1 MGNGEDQ
8 WPTATFLRI
17 HCLFRGALV
26 QCMVETE
33 WENRGSQN
41 MIMDENSWFTG
52 ITLSVSKKFR
62 IRKFI
67 FGEWP
72 TRRSSK
78 CVGGWYRS
86 RLDRTAR
93 SPSSNATASGLVL
106 LLKDGS
112 FYQKT
117 CMAIA
122 VSPKTKNVSR
132 RRPLKMENKVVVVP
146 KKIKWMTPLRGFAL
160 ELAIRL

>member
-1 MGNGEDQ
+1 
-8 WPTATFLRI
+8 
-17 HCLFRGALV
+17 
-26 QCMVETE
+26 
-33 WENRGSQN
+33 

-62 IRKFI
+62 IWKFI
-67 FGEWP
+67 FWGATDEAI
-72 TRRSSK
+72 REVR
-78 CVGGWYRS
+78 GGRYRS

-132 RRPLKMENKVVVVP
+132 RKPLKMENKVVVMP
-146 KKIKWMTPLRGFAL
+146 KKFK
-160 ELAIRL
+160 